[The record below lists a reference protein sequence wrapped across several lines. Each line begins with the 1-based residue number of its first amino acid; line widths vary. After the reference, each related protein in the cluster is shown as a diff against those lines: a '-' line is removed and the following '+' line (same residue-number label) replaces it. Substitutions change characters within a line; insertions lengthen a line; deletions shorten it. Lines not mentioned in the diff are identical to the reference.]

1 MNQTET
7 KIEIKIIDPRDI
19 RALRLKV
26 LWPHKETVENCS
38 LPSDTEPGAFHVGAV
53 QNGRVVGTSS
63 FLVDVNPKFE
73 EKNQYRLRAMA
84 TDPDIQ
90 GTGTGA
96 AILARGIKE
105 LKERGVKLL
114 WCDARLKATGF
125 YEKLNFKVMGD
136 IYDVPVIGPHKL
148 MYIEL

>member
-1 MNQTET
+1 V
-7 KIEIKIIDPRDI
+7 I

-26 LWPHKETVENCS
+26 LWPHKETIENCS

-53 QNGRVVGTSS
+53 QNGKVVGTSS

-96 AILARGIKE
+96 AIIGKRNKRI
-105 LKERGVKLL
+105 ERTGCKLL

-125 YEKLNFKVMGD
+125 YEKLNFKVMGE

-148 MYIEL
+148 MYLYEL